1 MSKAL
6 HSPDSAQPQPQ
17 PATLTSGGQRSLNSL
32 RRTVAMLMVFG
43 LVLIPSLAPL
53 AQRVKESDSPITVTG
68 VGARS
73 TNSGAVVTVS
83 ADAPMNRT
91 QTWQEGDKFH
101 LVVPY
106 AAGRSIKNLPR
117 GVKVNRVSN
126 SLEIVVN
133 LKSGSSV
140 TVDPRFN
147 NLNLIVQGGINQT
160 PQNDASDAAPQ
171 QPAAQRTQ
179 ERATNDYAEPQSS
192 RPARERSA
200 PSETAIT
207 LPFAPSRS
215 TMASSKSLPQAGVQE
230 QAASSNSSNPAQE
243 QTQQTSAPAA
253 AASPA
258 TAQPP
263 ANAST
268 QLVPANDD
276 SLAPAGSGA
285 ANNSSAPPVEAQSQ
299 ISQSSPGLFS
309 TIFST
314 TGVAIIIS
322 LCLLALVYLRLRPG
336 SSAKNEGEALAKTP
350 AAEKKDDE
358 EIVALETRA
367 AEPPVVKSEQ
377 KPRERRKLLRRMS
390 DKLAA
395 AQPQPA
401 SAAAQ
406 LPEQALEVRSSTVVA
421 STGPAALFGA
431 YRVDQEVGKL
441 ILGQPHRMDVLASR
455 APDDRRAM
463 ETSLLKAMNAVEGDE
478 DGRRRARQ
486 ALEEYGFLARHSA
499 ALLLAHQPC
508 DRAAAARM
516 LGQIGAPAALP
527 FLLEALYDAEM
538 IVRTEVVSSI
548 GALRLPSAIGAL
560 LDMAR
565 RHPEMPSGPL
575 SQALSACSLDCFD
588 IGGIFEPER
597 PSLFGEAGD
606 FDGEIASLEPSSAYE
621 QLPEFLEDE
630 TLSEALERLE
640 NTDVEVRA
648 AAARRLAQF
657 QTQTSVAAL
666 TALAMRDT
674 EAAVRAAAVASLG
687 EIDHESVFAPVLL
700 AFADEARE
708 VQAAAAR
715 ALSRLNFNRA
725 DAYVRIIETA
735 DEEALGNIARAC
747 IKARMAAQAIDRL
760 VSEDRR
766 QAYEAFSMLSLLAKS
781 GETGPLLDAITEHSD
796 PNVQMAA
803 IRLLGMTG
811 RPEVA
816 QQFRQLAVRDGLPEK
831 VRTSLLEV
839 VYKIDQALPV

>member
-6 HSPDSAQPQPQ
+6 HSPDSAQQQPS
-17 PATLTSGGQRSLNSL
+17 ATLTSGGQRPLNSL

-53 AQRVKESDSPITVTG
+53 AQRVKESESPITVTG

-73 TNSGAVVTVS
+73 TSGGAVVTVS

-106 AAGRSIKNLPR
+106 AAGRSLKNLPR

-147 NLNLIVQGGINQT
+147 NLNLIVNGGINQT
-160 PQNDASDAAPQ
+160 PQNDASDEAAPQ
-171 QPAAQRTQ
+171 PAPRTQ
-179 ERATNDYAEPQSS
+179 ERATNDYAAPSAS
-192 RPARERSA
+192 RPVRERSA
-200 PSETAIT
+200 PSESAIT

-215 TMASSKSLPQAGVQE
+215 TMASSKSLPPAGVQE

-243 QTQQTSAPAA
+243 QTQQTAAPAA

-263 ANAST
+263 ANSST
-268 QLVPANDD
+268 QLVPATDD

-285 ANNSSAPPVEAQSQ
+285 ANNSSAPPLEAQSQ

-322 LCLLALVYLRLRPG
+322 LCLLALVYLRLRPS
-336 SSAKNEGEALAKTP
+336 SSAKKEGDALVKTS

-358 EIVALETRA
+358 EVVALETRA
-367 AEPPVVKSEQ
+367 AEPPVAKTEQ

-395 AQPQPA
+395 AQSQPV
-401 SAAAQ
+401 SAAPQ
-406 LPEQALEVRSSTVVA
+406 LPEQALEVRSSTAMA
-421 STGPAALFGA
+421 SAGPAALFGA

-463 ETSLLKAMNAVEGDE
+463 ETSLLKAMNAVEADE

-527 FLLEALYDAEM
+527 FLLEALYDSEM
-538 IVRTEVVSSI
+538 IVRAEVVSSI

-588 IGGIFEPER
+588 IGGVFEPER
-597 PSLFGEAGD
+597 PSLFGEAGE

-735 DEEALGNIARAC
+735 DEESLGNIARAC

-781 GETGPLLDAITEHSD
+781 GETGPLLEAITEHSD